1 MGIDVH
7 VLGTAS
13 ARPTNRRDV
22 SGSAVKCHDGI
33 AVIDCGEGFQNRFSH
48 QRKMLKQHEKGT
60 TLKPKNV
67 DVLLFT
73 HGHLDHTW
81 GALPWMQTMSLD
93 NRETPLLV
101 LGPSTGPVL
110 DALLSGSELPK
121 DTPPSE
127 LARQWRSWHT
137 LGAND
142 SGLTFPTRWVLGDM
156 KENRWVE
163 LNAQTGK
170 AAALDSMPQPIGWSS
185 CKIEAL
191 QTHHSVPSCAWAIK
205 QVGKRGKFDRLR
217 AAELRLTE
225 EQRMSLARGDDVTL
239 ENGDILDA
247 NSFRGKSG
255 SGLSVILSGDT
266 AEGAPGLLRTAT
278 PTLLVHEATF
288 LESQSDKAAE
298 HLHSTVAGAVRT
310 AQQMKVN
317 HLALT
322 HYSSRI
328 KDLETVSNEVEV
340 GDAHLD
346 VVCLNDGDRL
356 RVGEDG
362 SVSHLV
368 FGQEGWS
375 KRNMSPNR

>member
-101 LGPSTGPVL
+101 LGPSTGAVL

-127 LARQWRSWHT
+127 LARQWRSWHS

-239 ENGDILDA
+239 ENGDLLDA

-328 KDLETVSNEVEV
+328 KDLETVSNEVDV

>member
-60 TLKPKNV
+60 TLKPRNV

-101 LGPSTGPVL
+101 LGPSTGAVL

-127 LARQWRSWHT
+127 LARQWRSWHS

-239 ENGDILDA
+239 ENGDLLDA

-328 KDLETVSNEVEV
+328 KDLETVSNEVDV

>member
-1 MGIDVH
+1 
-7 VLGTAS
+7 
-13 ARPTNRRDV
+13 
-22 SGSAVKCHDGI
+22 
-33 AVIDCGEGFQNRFSH
+33 
-48 QRKMLKQHEKGT
+48 
-60 TLKPKNV
+60 
-67 DVLLFT
+67 
-73 HGHLDHTW
+73 HTW

-93 NRETPLLV
+93 HRETPLLI
-101 LGPSTGPVL
+101 LGPSTGAVL
-110 DALLSGSELPK
+110 DALLSGSELPT

-127 LARQWRSWHT
+127 LARQWRSWHS

-239 ENGDILDA
+239 ENGDLLDA

-328 KDLETVSNEVEV
+328 KDLETVSNEVDV

>member
-127 LARQWRSWHT
+127 LARQWRSWHS

>member
-22 SGSAVKCHDGI
+22 SGSAVKCNDGI

-101 LGPSTGPVL
+101 LGPSTGAVL

-127 LARQWRSWHT
+127 LARQWRSWHS

-239 ENGDILDA
+239 ENGDLLDA

-328 KDLETVSNEVEV
+328 KDLETVSNEVDV

>member
-1 MGIDVH
+1 
-7 VLGTAS
+7 
-13 ARPTNRRDV
+13 
-22 SGSAVKCHDGI
+22 
-33 AVIDCGEGFQNRFSH
+33 
-48 QRKMLKQHEKGT
+48 
-60 TLKPKNV
+60 
-67 DVLLFT
+67 
-73 HGHLDHTW
+73 
-81 GALPWMQTMSLD
+81 
-93 NRETPLLV
+93 
-101 LGPSTGPVL
+101 
-110 DALLSGSELPK
+110 
-121 DTPPSE
+121 
-127 LARQWRSWHT
+127 
-137 LGAND
+137 
-142 SGLTFPTRWVLGDM
+142 M

-170 AAALDSMPQPIGWSS
+170 AVALDSMPQPIGWSS

-328 KDLETVSNEVEV
+328 KDLETVSNEVDV

>member
-127 LARQWRSWHT
+127 LARQWRSWHS

-170 AAALDSMPQPIGWSS
+170 AVALDSMPQPIGWSS

>member
-127 LARQWRSWHT
+127 LARQWRSWHS

-328 KDLETVSNEVEV
+328 KDLETVSNEVDV

>member
-1 MGIDVH
+1 
-7 VLGTAS
+7 
-13 ARPTNRRDV
+13 
-22 SGSAVKCHDGI
+22 
-33 AVIDCGEGFQNRFSH
+33 
-48 QRKMLKQHEKGT
+48 
-60 TLKPKNV
+60 
-67 DVLLFT
+67 
-73 HGHLDHTW
+73 
-81 GALPWMQTMSLD
+81 
-93 NRETPLLV
+93 
-101 LGPSTGPVL
+101 
-110 DALLSGSELPK
+110 
-121 DTPPSE
+121 
-127 LARQWRSWHT
+127 
-137 LGAND
+137 
-142 SGLTFPTRWVLGDM
+142 
-156 KENRWVE
+156 
-163 LNAQTGK
+163 
-170 AAALDSMPQPIGWSS
+170 MPQPIGWSS

-191 QTHHSVPSCAWAIK
+191 QTRHSVPSCAWAIK

-239 ENGDILDA
+239 ENGDLLDA
-247 NSFRGKSG
+247 DSFRGKSG

-266 AEGAPGLLRTAT
+266 AEGAPGLLSTAT

-288 LESQSDKAAE
+288 LEAQSDKAVE

-310 AQQMKVN
+310 AQQMKVS

-328 KDLETVSNEVEV
+328 KDLETVSNEVVV
-340 GDAHLD
+340 GDVHLD

-368 FGQEGWS
+368 FSQEGWS